1 MTSEEGTA
9 EVQDSGTEAV
19 ETSTSSEPVETAEAS
34 SETTVDTGPSDWNGE
49 LESLRS
55 AEWFNGVDETTR
67 DKLLGGL
74 ENKYK
79 NWQRGYTKAFE
90 AAASQRKHL
99 QSREDE
105 LKASELRV
113 QRWLYG
119 DENPL
124 DAKNA
129 EFKSLKEAHEAA
141 VAQMTKEHEEILSKR
156 SEVSQE
162 DLQKIIT
169 ERDEAK
175 KVADEIQAKA
185 QAAESAA
192 LDQEV
197 EEWDNWLKGQAP
209 ELYEQV
215 ENAEEQT
222 RRNNSFNKFC
232 QLAAMADVTREQALT
247 LVRTLY
253 PAPESTEP
261 PAPAPEP
268 VPESINLMNLGTSQA
283 STTAQGNASDFAEM
297 MDSLRRQAQG
307 RQ

>member
-55 AEWFNGVDETTR
+55 AEWFNGVDEATR
-67 DKLLGGL
+67 NQLLGGL
-74 ENKYK
+74 ETKYK

-90 AAASQRKHL
+90 AAASQRKQL
-99 QSREDE
+99 QTREEE

-124 DAKNA
+124 ESKDA
-129 EFKSLKEAHEAA
+129 EITSLKKAHEEA

-156 SEVSQE
+156 SEVTQE
-162 DLQKIIT
+162 DLQKIIS
-169 ERDEAK
+169 ERDEAQK
-175 KVADEIQAKA
+175 LASEIQAKVE
-185 QAAESAA
+185 AAESAA
-192 LDQEV
+192 IDAEV
-197 EEWDNWLKGQAP
+197 EDWDNWLKSQAP
-209 ELYEQV
+209 EMYEQV
-215 ENAEEQT
+215 EDAEEQT
-222 RRNNSFNKFC
+222 RRNASFEKFC
-232 QLAAMADVTREQALT
+232 QLAAMSDITREQALT
-247 LVRTLY
+247 MVRTIY
-253 PAPESTEP
+253 PAPEPTGSPEP
-261 PAPAPEP
+261 EPEP

-283 STTAQGNASDFAEM
+283 STTAQGNPSSFADM
-297 MDSLRRQAQG
+297 MDALRRQAQEM
-307 RQ
+307 

>member
-1 MTSEEGTA
+1 M
-9 EVQDSGTEAV
+9 
-19 ETSTSSEPVETAEAS
+19 
-34 SETTVDTGPSDWNGE
+34 
-49 LESLRS
+49 
-55 AEWFNGVDETTR
+55 
-67 DKLLGGL
+67 
-74 ENKYK
+74 
-79 NWQRGYTKAFE
+79 
-90 AAASQRKHL
+90 
-99 QSREDE
+99 
-105 LKASELRV
+105 
-113 QRWLYG
+113 
-119 DENPL
+119 

-129 EFKSLKEAHEAA
+129 EIESLKKAHEEA

-175 KVADEIQAKA
+175 KVAEEIRAKV

-197 EEWDNWLKGQAP
+197 EEWDNWLKSQAP

-215 ENAEEQT
+215 EDAEEQT

-261 PAPAPEP
+261 PAPEPEP

-283 STTAQGNASDFAEM
+283 STTAQGNASYFAEM
-297 MDSLRRQAQG
+297 MDSLRRQAHG